1 MTGTAGR
8 LTVDGAEIPARLLR
22 AVVDETTRGLA
33 ACSAGPGR
41 AVAVDP
47 AGGTVIVVAALAAAR
62 VGAPLV
68 LCPRRGRGPGSG
80 AVALLSATNPVD
92 VLVRPCT
99 PDPDHLLPDDAAAVF
114 WTSGSSGSA
123 KAVVLSRA
131 ALDYQSSATRD
142 RLGLTAGD
150 TLALPLPLSHAY
162 GFSVL
167 GMWQRFGPGMHLLT
181 TPHLGPTLAALH
193 DRATTSLDG
202 VPSFYAMMLRRARQD
217 EKVRRRLR
225 ELRFRNCG
233 GAVLPAAL
241 ATGFRSVV
249 GADLYDGYGLTE
261 AGPNVA
267 ISAPGACRPGS
278 VGPALAGT
286 DVRIA
291 ADGEIQVRGP
301 GVMTGYHADP
311 EADAAAFTRDG
322 WLRTGDL
329 GALDDGYLYVRGRA
343 KEVIIVLGETFA
355 PADVEDVLCRHE
367 GVGDAA
373 VVGLPGA
380 DARGDTVVAFV
391 EPSEGGAAAT
401 PDDLRTTCRRNLP
414 PALRPRVVHLV
425 RELPRLSNG
434 KLDRRRV
441 RRLAESLRR

>member
-1 MTGTAGR
+1 MSAGPGH
-8 LTVDGAEIPARLLR
+8 LAVDGAEIPARLLR
-22 AVVDETTRGLA
+22 AVVDEAARGLA

-68 LCPRRGRGPGSG
+68 LCPRRGRGPGAG

-92 VLVRPCT
+92 VLVRPCE
-99 PDPDHLLPDDAAAVF
+99 PDPEHMLPDDAAAVF
-114 WTSGSSGSA
+114 WTSGSSGRA
-123 KAVVLSRA
+123 KAVVLPRT
-131 ALDYQSSATRD
+131 ALEYQSAATRD
-142 RLGLTAGD
+142 RLGLDAGD
-150 TLALPLPLSHAY
+150 TLVLPLPLSHAY

-167 GMWQRFGPGMHLLT
+167 GMWQRYGPGMHLLT
-181 TPHLGPTLAALH
+181 TPHLGRTLAALH
-193 DRATTSLDG
+193 DPRTTSLDG

-241 ATGFRSVV
+241 AEEFRSFV

-267 ISAPGACRPGS
+267 ISAPGAVRPGS
-278 VGPALAGT
+278 VGPPLAGT

-301 GVMTGYHADP
+301 GVMTGYHRDP
-311 EADAAAFTRDG
+311 EADAAAFTGDG

-343 KEVIIVLGETFA
+343 KEIIIVHGETFA
-355 PADVEDVLCRHE
+355 PADVEDVLCRHD
-367 GVGDAA
+367 GVVDAA

-380 DARGDTVVAFV
+380 DARGDTVVAIV
-391 EPSEGGAAAT
+391 EPADGAAAT
-401 PDDLRTTCRRNLP
+401 PDDLRTACRRALP

-425 RELPRLSNG
+425 RALPRLANG

-441 RRLAESLRR
+441 RRLAETLRR